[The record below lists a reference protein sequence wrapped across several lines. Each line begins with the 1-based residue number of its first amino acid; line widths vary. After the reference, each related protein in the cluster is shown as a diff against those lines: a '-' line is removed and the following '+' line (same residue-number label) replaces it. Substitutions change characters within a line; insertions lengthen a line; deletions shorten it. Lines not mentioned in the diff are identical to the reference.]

1 MYLDLEAVQI
11 KSPSLSTTLCK
22 KEHPKLNRTYHY
34 PYTNATYKVCPGKIS
49 ISQIPGKKM
58 ILRWK
63 IKILKTL
70 NIDLLEEENSSRRS
84 SQVEVVGEIRTE
96 RDERKK
102 SVVMFNLASNNAE
115 TILEVAEEDEGLEL
129 LDLEN
134 KGGSRKVSGTSGG
147 GSGSSRGRR
156 ASIFSAFSN
165 FTMNHR
171 PSCFSRL
178 SEVSPTLSMLS
189 FYDLNYRNIRN
200 IFIGILT
207 VLIMSVVIMYFFIIF
222 VPNSYFAKF
231 PGNDKFNHL

>member
-1 MYLDLEAVQI
+1 M
-11 KSPSLSTTLCK
+11 
-22 KEHPKLNRTYHY
+22 
-34 PYTNATYKVCPGKIS
+34 
-49 ISQIPGKKM
+49 
-58 ILRWK
+58 
-63 IKILKTL
+63 
-70 NIDLLEEENSSRRS
+70 
-84 SQVEVVGEIRTE
+84 EVVGEIRTE

-178 SEVSPTLSMLS
+178 SEVSPTLSIMS
-189 FYDLNYRNIRN
+189 FYDLDYRKL
-200 IFIGILT
+200 FLGILT
-207 VLIMSVVIMYFFIIF
+207 VLIMCVVIMYFFIIF
-222 VPNSYFAKF
+222 VPNLYFPKF
-231 PGNDKFNHL
+231 PSNDKFNHL

>member
-1 MYLDLEAVQI
+1 
-11 KSPSLSTTLCK
+11 
-22 KEHPKLNRTYHY
+22 
-34 PYTNATYKVCPGKIS
+34 
-49 ISQIPGKKM
+49 M

-63 IKILKTL
+63 IKILKTIYL
-70 NIDLLEEENSSRRS
+70 WEEENSSRRS
-84 SQVEVVGEIRTE
+84 SQAEVVGENVTKGE
-96 RDERKK
+96 ERKK
-102 SVVMFNLASNNAE
+102 SVVMFSLASNNAE
-115 TILEVAEEDEGLEL
+115 TILEVAEDDEGEALEI
-129 LDLEN
+129 LDMEN
-134 KGGSRKVSGTSGG
+134 KGGSRKVSGTSGSG
-147 GSGSSRGRR
+147 NCGSGSSRGRR

-200 IFIGILT
+200 IFIGILA

-231 PGNDKFNHL
+231 PGNDKFNHLWNLM

>member
-1 MYLDLEAVQI
+1 MT
-11 KSPSLSTTLCK
+11 K
-22 KEHPKLNRTYHY
+22 
-34 PYTNATYKVCPGKIS
+34 
-49 ISQIPGKKM
+49 
-58 ILRWK
+58 
-63 IKILKTL
+63 
-70 NIDLLEEENSSRRS
+70 
-84 SQVEVVGEIRTE
+84 GE
-96 RDERKK
+96 ERKK
-102 SVVMFNLASNNAE
+102 SVVMFSLASNNAE
-115 TILEVAEEDEGLEL
+115 TILEVAEDDEALEL
-129 LDLEN
+129 LDMEN
-134 KGGSRKVSGTSGG
+134 KGGSRKVSGTSGSG
-147 GSGSSRGRR
+147 RGEGSGSSRGRR

>member
-1 MYLDLEAVQI
+1 MT
-11 KSPSLSTTLCK
+11 K
-22 KEHPKLNRTYHY
+22 
-34 PYTNATYKVCPGKIS
+34 
-49 ISQIPGKKM
+49 
-58 ILRWK
+58 
-63 IKILKTL
+63 
-70 NIDLLEEENSSRRS
+70 
-84 SQVEVVGEIRTE
+84 GE
-96 RDERKK
+96 ERKK
-102 SVVMFNLASNNAE
+102 SVVMFSLASNNAE
-115 TILEVAEEDEGLEL
+115 TILEVAEDDETLEL
-129 LDLEN
+129 IDLEN
-134 KGGSRKVSGTSGG
+134 KGGSRKVSGTSGSG
-147 GSGSSRGRR
+147 RDGSGRDGSGSSRGRR

-165 FTMNHR
+165 FTLNHR